1 MSDGQVGLD
10 FDVLVRLTFGG
21 ENNSIY
27 LTDKVETSYEFMGV
41 GWLCV
46 CVWVCRIANICHK
59 GK

>member
-46 CVWVCRIANICHK
+46 CVGV
-59 GK
+59 